1 MAKYMDKLADKILY
15 IYTNWNCK

>member
-1 MAKYMDKLADKILY
+1 MAKYRDKLADKILY